1 MSVDKQMD
9 KDVVHTDNGI
19 LVIKKRNN
27 AFAATWIDLK
37 MIILSE
43 VNQRERWIYDFIY
56 MWNLKKKYKWANL
69 QNRNKLT
76 DLENKVI

>member
-1 MSVDKQMD
+1 MSIDKQMD

-43 VNQRERWIYDFIY
+43 VNQRER
-56 MWNLKKKYKWANL
+56 
-69 QNRNKLT
+69 
-76 DLENKVI
+76 